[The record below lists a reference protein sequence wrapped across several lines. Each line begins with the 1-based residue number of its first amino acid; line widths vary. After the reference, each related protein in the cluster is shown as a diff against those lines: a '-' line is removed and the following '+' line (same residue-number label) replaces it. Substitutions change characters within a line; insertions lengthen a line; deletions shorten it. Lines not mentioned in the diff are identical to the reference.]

1 MLKEERLDFIL
12 QKLREDQKVKLG
24 ELSAAL
30 QVSEDT
36 VRRDIELLASNGLLM
51 KVRGGAVPHSP
62 NAPSFR
68 ERIHVLEADKKLIA
82 RKAIQLLSPGQTVL
96 LDGGTTTYMIGTML
110 PPDLRLTVVT
120 NNVPLAALLAEHPS
134 VEVILAGG
142 RILKSSQVTGGAEAM
157 RLFSQ
162 LRVDTCFIGICSLHH
177 TIGLTTLEYEEAEVK
192 RAMLQA
198 ASQVVAVTTFDKIGT
213 AETYKVC
220 EITALDTIVTE
231 VDNNRDLFKPYTD
244 LGIRIV

>member
-12 QKLREDQKVKLG
+12 QKLKEDQKVKLG
-24 ELSAAL
+24 ELSTAL

-51 KVRGGAVPHSP
+51 KVRGEAVPHSP
-62 NAPSFR
+62 SAHSFR
-68 ERIHVLEADKKLIA
+68 ERIHILEADKKVIA
-82 RKAIQLLSPGQTVL
+82 SKAIQLLSPGQTIL
-96 LDGGTTTYMIGTML
+96 LDGGTTTYIMGSML

-142 RILKSSQVTGGAEAM
+142 RIFKRSQVTGGMETL

-162 LRVDTCFIGICSLHH
+162 LRVDICFIGICSLHH
-177 TIGLTTLEYEEAEVK
+177 TIGVSTLEYEEAEVK

-198 ASQVVAVTTFDKIGT
+198 ASQVVAVTTYDKIGT

-220 EITALDTIVTE
+220 EITALDTIITE
-231 VDNNRDLFKPYTD
+231 VDSNNELFKPYTD
-244 LGIRIV
+244 LGLRII